1 MLTVASGARFLFGV
15 VLKPM
20 SEQFGGDRAALTG
33 AVMVGMIVLSIC
45 QPAVGLLVD
54 RIGPKRM
61 VVAGCALLGFS
72 LIPLSRANQLWQI
85 YFIYGVVFSVGLA
98 AASPVNA
105 AALVSRWFH
114 AKRGAAMSIATSGS
128 AFGQLIIVPIAA
140 WILTLTS
147 WQTTYRLVAIA
158 LLVGVVPLGLLLL
171 RDAPG
176 SKQEAAERAASG
188 EGVTLGRAIR
198 TFDFWCL
205 AFGFVV
211 CGWTMAFPNVHFLA
225 WADDMG
231 MSPVHAA
238 DIVAVTA
245 VFSIVGSLVLGI
257 AADRHRRAA
266 MLALVYFLRGMAF
279 LLLVALPTGNLIFL
293 YALVLGISWTATT
306 PLTAAIAADRF
317 GAKHIGL
324 IFGTLYTFMNL
335 GSGLGSFI
343 DGVIYERE
351 HAYALALIANVVF
364 GVVGAVGAFRIGD
377 GPLPELR
384 GSAPSVRAR
393 DREPVAGLGAPAD

>member
-20 SEQFGGDRAALTG
+20 SEQFGWDRASLTG

-45 QPAVGLLVD
+45 QPAVGLLID
-54 RIGPKRM
+54 RVGPKRM
-61 VVAGCALLGFS
+61 LVAGCAVLGLS
-72 LIPLSRANQLWQI
+72 LFPLSRASQLWQI
-85 YFIYGVVFSVGLA
+85 YLIYGVVVSLGLA
-98 AASPVNA
+98 ATSPVNA
-105 AALVSRWFH
+105 ASLVSRWFH

-128 AFGQLIIVPIAA
+128 AFGQLIIVPIAT
-140 WILTLTS
+140 WILLRTS
-147 WQTTYRLVAIA
+147 WETTYRLLAIA
-158 LLVGVVPLGLLLL
+158 LLVGMVPIGLIFL

-176 SKQEAAERAASG
+176 PQTETSERRATG

-198 TFDFWCL
+198 TFDFWCMG
-205 AFGFVV
+205 FGFIA
-211 CGWTMAFPNVHFLA
+211 CGWTMAFSNVHFLA

-231 MSPVHAA
+231 MGAAHAA

-245 VFSIVGSLVLGI
+245 LFSIAGSLIFGVV
-257 AADRHRRAA
+257 ADRHRRAA
-266 MLALVYFLRGMAF
+266 ILALVYFLRGLAF
-279 LLLVALPTGNLIFL
+279 LLLVVLPVGNLIFL

-317 GAKHIGL
+317 GPKHLGL

-351 HAYALALIANVVF
+351 HAYALALIANVAF
-364 GVVGAVGAFRIGD
+364 GVLGAIGAFRIGE

-384 GSAPSVRAR
+384 APSSSQR
-393 DREPVAGLGAPAD
+393 DREPAAMGAPAD

>member
-61 VVAGCALLGFS
+61 VVAGCALIGFS
-72 LIPLSRANQLWQI
+72 LIPLSRATQLWQV
-85 YFIYGVVFSVGLA
+85 YLVYGVLFSVGLA

-158 LLVGVVPLGLLLL
+158 LLVGMVPLGLLFL
-171 RDAPG
+171 RDGPG
-176 SKQEAAERAASG
+176 PKQETAERVAAG

-231 MSPVHAA
+231 MPAVHAA

-245 VFSIVGSLVLGI
+245 LFSIVGSLSLGV

-266 MLALVYFLRGMAF
+266 ILALVYFLRGMAF
-279 LLLVALPTGNLIFL
+279 LLLVVLPTGNLIFL

-324 IFGTLYTFMNL
+324 IFGSLYTFMNL

-343 DGVIYERE
+343 DGLIYERE
-351 HAYALALIANVVF
+351 HAYVVALIANVVF
-364 GVVGAVGAFRIGD
+364 GVLGAIGAFRIGD

-384 GSAPSVRAR
+384 EPAAARR
-393 DREPVAGLGAPAD
+393 DREPAAALGAPAD